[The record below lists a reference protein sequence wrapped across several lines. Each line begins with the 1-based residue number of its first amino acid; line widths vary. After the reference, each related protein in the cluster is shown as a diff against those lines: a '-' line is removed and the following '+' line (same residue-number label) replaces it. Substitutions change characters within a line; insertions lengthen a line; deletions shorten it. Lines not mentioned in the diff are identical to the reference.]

1 MFSRS
6 SGKGEIFISTS
17 YNEHPS
23 ISSIR
28 KELGAEGHCL
38 VLHLLCKICREGG
51 EVQYGKDFCEAIEN
65 DLTIFKEGLVEKVV
79 KRMVKEG
86 LVDQSAFEKY
96 AILTPPERYLVDNI
110 EEVISSNI
118 GTPAPYYMVNIK
130 RKKKK

>member
-6 SGKGEIFISTS
+6 SGKGGIFISTR

-28 KELGAEGHCL
+28 QEFGGEGHCL

-65 DLTIFKEGLVEKVV
+65 DRTIFKEGIVEKVV

-110 EEVISSNI
+110 EDVINSNI
-118 GTPAPYYMVNIK
+118 DITAPYYMVNRRRNK
-130 RKKKK
+130 